1 MEKRLFIKNMVCD
14 RCIKVLD
21 LELNEAGINLKSI
34 ELGAIVYEEQNTKD
48 MEVITTILKAN
59 GLEQIRLKE
68 DLINEEVKHILLES
82 LNDLPI
88 KKEVT
93 ISKKLSES
101 LGLDY
106 SKISK
111 TFSYKLGV
119 TIERYLIRLKIEKV
133 KELIQTR
140 DLNFTE
146 ISHEVG
152 YSSVG
157 SLSAVFK
164 RETGMSLTTYKSLNK
179 NFRKSLDKIE

>member
-34 ELGAIVYEEQNTKD
+34 ELGTIVYEEQSPKD
-48 MEVITTILKAN
+48 IEVITNILKAN
-59 GLEQIRLKE
+59 GLEEIQLKE

-82 LNDLPI
+82 INDLPI
-88 KKEVT
+88 KKDVT

-101 LGLDY
+101 LGLEY
-106 SKISK
+106 SRISK
-111 TFSYKLGV
+111 NFSYKVGL

-140 DLNFTE
+140 NLNFTE
-146 ISHEVG
+146 ISQEVG

-164 RETGMSLTTYKSLNK
+164 RETGMSLTEYKSLNK